1 MSKCILNKRIRF
13 CMALFLLIA
22 MLTSLLSDFPL
33 ELPQENGLQYSTGF
47 FEIEKASEATNH
59 ILLRKVNGSSNYQV
73 FSCSY
78 SPFSNQ
84 RASTCGDDKHLESYV
99 DKEATIGWY
108 KIDEFIGF
116 KNDVSQLVT
125 IEINNEIIRSYENTN
140 KKVTDRKI
148 GSLYIFLPVA
158 FVISLVSYWFLG
170 KVR

>member
-1 MSKCILNKRIRF
+1 MSKSILNKRIRF

-59 ILLRKVNGSSNYQV
+59 ILLRKVNGTSDYQV

-84 RASTCGDDKHLESYV
+84 RASTCGDNKYLEPYIG
-99 DKEATIGWY
+99 KEATIGW
-108 KIDEFIGF
+108 
-116 KNDVSQLVT
+116 
-125 IEINNEIIRSYENTN
+125 
-140 KKVTDRKI
+140 
-148 GSLYIFLPVA
+148 
-158 FVISLVSYWFLG
+158 
-170 KVR
+170 